1 MAYKKDWAEYYKVTK
16 AKPPRPLLISALK
29 YVVDGK
35 KALDIGGGALRDTKY
50 LLDQGFDV
58 TVIDKSPLM
67 KKEADEMKNERLN
80 AHTVSYEDFDF
91 PVAEYD
97 IAVAMY
103 SLPFCEPAHFDTVI
117 KRIKDSLKIGGV
129 FCGQLFGDRDE
140 WSSNAKMTF
149 HTIDQAKKVLEGLE
163 IVFFQEEEKNDKTS
177 LGEMKHWHVFH
188 FIAVKR

>member
-1 MAYKKDWAEYYKVTK
+1 MSYKKDWSEYYKVTK
-16 AKPPRPLLISALK
+16 SKPPRPLLIDALK
-29 YVVDGK
+29 HVAGGQ
-35 KALDIGGGALRDTKY
+35 KALDIGGGALRDTRY
-50 LLDQGFDV
+50 LIDKDFDV

-67 KKEADEMKNERLN
+67 KKEADEMNNKRLH
-80 AHTVSYEDFDF
+80 ARTVSFEDFDF

-103 SLPFCEPAHFDTVI
+103 SLPFCEPAYFDDVI
-117 KRIKDSLKIGGV
+117 KRIKSSLKVGGV

-140 WSSNAKMTF
+140 WSTNTKMTF

-163 IVFFQEEEKNDKTS
+163 VIYFHEDEKDDKTAI
-177 LGEMKHWHVFH
+177 GETKHWHIFN